1 MHLAPSAQVG
11 DGNQLLL
18 SCREWEQLLHP
29 AMGSLPRTSLFL
41 QPGDSAWSSALG
53 ACHVY
58 CHICTTNSLLA
69 LQSSSSPHNPSR
81 GHGTGPGTAPVCHNA
96 PPWQPPWPAAGS
108 QAVGAGQAGTGP
120 LGTEE
125 VGRDSLGL
133 VKVKWTSL
141 RLGKVGQGCPKL
153 GNVIWG
159 CPEQE
164 SPAAAFLSW

>member
-1 MHLAPSAQVG
+1 MGTTPAPSHGFPATDIALPAAWRQCMEQCFG
-11 DGNQLLL
+11 SMPCLLPHLYNQ
-18 SCREWEQLLHP
+18 QP
-29 AMGSLPRTSLFL
+29 PRIAILILTP
-41 QPGDSAWSSALG
+41 QPQPWAWNRPRNSPRMPQ
-53 ACHVY
+53 
-58 CHICTTNSLLA
+58 CTTMA
-69 LQSSSSPHNPSR
+69 
-81 GHGTGPGTAPVCHNA
+81 T
-96 PPWQPPWPAAGS
+96 PWPAAGS